1 LFLLDNNRITPKK
14 RPLKKSIIIVE
25 DHSIFRE
32 GLKKIINEMDDLYLA
47 GEAENG
53 AVFLELLKNTTPDIV
68 LMDIVMPVMDG
79 IIATELALSVN
90 PSLKILVLSMFGE
103 EDYVYSMIDKG
114 ICGFILKTSDVSEF
128 KRAIRRVVIGQQY
141 YSGEVMALLVKRFRK
156 TDVTETISL
165 SDKENEVLKLLCKG
179 MSNLEIAEK
188 LFISERTVENYR
200 NRLLQK
206 TGSSNVLK
214 LVIFAVRNKL
224 AII

>member
-1 LFLLDNNRITPKK
+1 LYIINPET
-14 RPLKKSIIIVE
+14 LKKSILIVE

-32 GLKKIINEMDDLYLA
+32 GLKKIISEMDDIEVA

-53 AVFLELLKNTTPDIV
+53 YAFLESLKTITPDIV

-79 IIATELALSVN
+79 LAATEQALLLY

-114 ICGFILKTSDVSEF
+114 ISGFILKTSNVEDF
-128 KRAIRRVVIGQQY
+128 KRAIRRVMNGQQY
-141 YSGEVMALLVKRFRK
+141 YSEEVMALLVKRFRK
-156 TDVTETISL
+156 PDTADAINL
-165 SDKENEVLKLLCKG
+165 SDKENDVLRLLCQG
-179 MSNLEIAEK
+179 FSNLEIAEK
-188 LFISERTVENYR
+188 LHISERTVENYR